1 MKRGDYYVKWQRCLI
16 SESLISERLNF
27 MNTIKAIIR
36 DNYSEILYSFG
47 KDLQSSVDTA
57 LQKYLIDLITSEIA
71 KLRKKELM
79 FESKYQ
85 CDYKSFSQ
93 HISEDEEFVANI
105 EADVNKMWEID
116 IAEWEFCHKGLND
129 WTKKLQNILMM
140 S

>member
-1 MKRGDYYVKWQRCLI
+1 
-16 SESLISERLNF
+16 
-27 MNTIKAIIR
+27 MNTIKAIIK

-47 KDLQSSVDTA
+47 KDLQSAVDTA

-85 CDYKSFSQ
+85 CDYKSFYQ
-93 HISEDEEFVANI
+93 RISEDEEFVANI
-105 EADVNKMWEID
+105 EANVNKMWEID
-116 IAEWEFCHKGLND
+116 LAEWEFCHKGLND

-140 S
+140 L